1 MLPMQISM
9 KAILIQTTIY
19 RRALYKRRQRH
30 KAMEHFISLKN
41 GIDVLDSRMGKHITS
56 LENTVENFKHR
67 EQNRIKREIKMRH
80 EENGTLA

>member
-1 MLPMQISM
+1 MQISM

-30 KAMEHFISLKN
+30 KATEHFISLKN

-56 LENTVENFKHR
+56 LENTVENFKDR
-67 EQNRIKREIKMRH
+67 EQNRIKRERKMRH
-80 EENGTLA
+80 KENGTLE